1 MVRRLASLGFT
12 LGALVALNACITG
25 YAELV
30 RRDQT
35 GGILALKGDRQ
46 TAMQDAQAQ
55 MQAHCG
61 GPYTVVSEENAVVG
75 EQTQSQAGGSTHQY
89 GNSQYASGSS
99 ASQTTAVTEYRITY
113 TCGAAAPPAAP
124 VAVQAAPPPQPP
136 APPPAA
142 GGGVTVQGGASVG
155 VQ

>member
-1 MVRRLASLGFT
+1 MVRRLAWLGFS
-12 LGALVALNACITG
+12 LGALVALNACISG

-30 RRDQT
+30 RRDQA

-75 EQTQSQAGGSTHQY
+75 EQTQAQAGGSTHQY
-89 GNSQYASGSS
+89 GNSQYQSGSS

-113 TCGAAAPPAAP
+113 ACGAAAPPP
-124 VAVQAAPPPQPP
+124 VAVQAAPPPPPP

-142 GGGVTVQGGASVG
+142 GGGVTVQGSAGVTVG
-155 VQ
+155 P